1 MLPWPVVTYTRCLR
15 EYPPRLSLQ
24 GSVSRKAIRY
34 SCSEGTLTFSE
45 SLSQGRKL
53 DIPTSGHW
61 DGGGR
66 TQPHT
71 ESGRVNVA
79 SGHCTVQ
86 WTAEG
91 GSNRFVPCNCY
102 IHASTS
108 RFLDNSAPSTR
119 LAIALAFEALV
130 RGCCVATTRFF
141 FRTEKLD
148 FDLSNNV
155 VMDGLKP
162 ELEAAFLKRD
172 GVLEIEQGTDPGS
185 IRLLDPCVS

>member
-1 MLPWPVVTYTRCLR
+1 MFPNPHECGLEVGVVGVLALLYGLCKHVLELFKYIHDRRRPRQMLPWPVVTYTRCLR

-45 SLSQGRKL
+45 RLSQGRKL

-108 RFLDNSAPSTR
+108 RFLDNSAPST
-119 LAIALAFEALV
+119 
-130 RGCCVATTRFF
+130 
-141 FRTEKLD
+141 
-148 FDLSNNV
+148 
-155 VMDGLKP
+155 
-162 ELEAAFLKRD
+162 
-172 GVLEIEQGTDPGS
+172 
-185 IRLLDPCVS
+185 